1 MNDGVQDIA
10 LGEDQAHAVCKADYE
25 GNECHAGQA
34 LTELITDL
42 IEGEAADKAA
52 GDRGNQTHSNPSA

>member
-42 IEGEAADKAA
+42 IEGEAA
-52 GDRGNQTHSNPSA
+52 R